1 MGLFCLSHISRKT
14 LQIDRK
20 TSGKTNDFRAA
31 EQTKIGKTNKDW
43 LHYWGFSFNYVGLE
57 VDPLSYSNPAKIS
70 FSFNYVG
77 LEDYEFQVSGSD
89 CVVSHST
96 M

>member
-57 VDPLSYSNPAKIS
+57 GKKIRKIKIIKLR

-77 LEDYEFQVSGSD
+77 LEGELGHNRVSITR
-89 CVVSHST
+89 VSHPT